1 MSLETA
7 MIPAATRGV
16 RERTVFHTWP
26 LVSRTFKR
34 PAVKRVRKPRPA
46 KEIEEW
52 PLGKERYPSLRK
64 VVLVQTEEV
73 DNANT
78 EGFAAVING

>member
-1 MSLETA
+1 MSLELA

-26 LVSRTFKR
+26 LVSRTFNR

-46 KEIEEW
+46 KETI
-52 PLGKERYPSLRK
+52 
-64 VVLVQTEEV
+64 LVML
-73 DNANT
+73 
-78 EGFAAVING
+78 